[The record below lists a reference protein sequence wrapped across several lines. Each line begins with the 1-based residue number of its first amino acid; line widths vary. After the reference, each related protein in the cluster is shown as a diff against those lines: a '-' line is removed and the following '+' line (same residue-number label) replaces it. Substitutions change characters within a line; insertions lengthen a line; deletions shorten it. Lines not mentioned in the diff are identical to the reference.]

1 MADTKETKTVVVN
14 PNDLEEVKEDTEIE
28 MVSNE
33 IGIDLAPND
42 GRLNDKIRVLIRN
55 KQNDPLLLAKFIVMD
70 NPGIIRVIGN
80 ENAVDVSEGILYR
93 FNGRYYDFLK
103 DRDLDGIILKFCI
116 KYGVTKAFKV
126 ATGII
131 RALNVFE
138 AIPFIKEINPH
149 KDLIS
154 LNNGVLNI
162 YTKEFTPHRPDH
174 FFDYALAID
183 YDPEAKDCP
192 NFKKFL
198 RSTFNNDT
206 DTIMNIIRLGGY
218 LLDSSTKAEKCF
230 FFNGGGGNGKSILL
244 DTFTMFFPK
253 RNVRPVVSSLSLS
266 QISSTGFDKEDLIY
280 SRLNQ
285 CAENKRGYY
294 DAEFLKQMVSGDQ
307 IMVSRKYSTP
317 FNFRYQGKVIISG
330 NGLPNFYDT
339 SNGIMRRIIIF
350 DFPNSYKPAHE
361 IAKIKYADKLN
372 IFPLDPGL
380 RDKIQAEASGVLNLF
395 VEGLLDLRKNDYQ
408 FIESAASAAAK
419 DEFKRDNDT
428 IREFLEDNY
437 ELSFD
442 TTPIPLPEIFNE
454 LRNWYMMNV
463 QDNRAMKFRSAE
475 LAKRIKEVFNSGS
488 TGRSL
493 YRNPATGVNE
503 RCYVYPLI
511 KIDKSEPQ
519 EISTDEL
526 PAETKKEWEQ
536 AGLL

>member
-1 MADTKETKTVVVN
+1 MADTRIVINADDVDEMKK
-14 PNDLEEVKEDTEIE
+14 DTEIE
-28 MVSNE
+28 IISD
-33 IGIDLAPND
+33 DLGVDFSPND
-42 GRLNDKIRVLIRN
+42 GRLNDKIRTLIRN
-55 KQNDPLLLAKFIVMD
+55 NQGDPLLLAKFIVLD
-70 NPGIIRVIGN
+70 NPGIIRVIGGDN
-80 ENAVDVSEGILYR
+80 SVNSTEGILYK
-93 FNGRYYDFLK
+93 FNGKYYDFLK
-103 DRDLDGIILKFCI
+103 DRDLDGIILKFCM

-126 ATGII
+126 ASGII

-162 YTKEFTPHRPDH
+162 HTKEFVPHRADH

-183 YDPEAKDCP
+183 YDSEAKDCP
-192 NFKKFL
+192 AFKKFL

-244 DTFTMFFPK
+244 DTFTMFFPQ
-253 RNVRPVVSSLSLS
+253 RSVRPVVSSLSLL
-266 QISSTGFDKEDLIY
+266 QLSSSGFDKEDLIY

-317 FNFRYQGKVIISG
+317 FNFRYQGKIIISG

-339 SNGIMRRIIIF
+339 SNGIMRRILIF
-350 DFPNSYKPAHE
+350 NFPNSYKPDHE
-361 IAKIKYADKLN
+361 IAKIKHADKLN
-372 IFPLDPGL
+372 IFPLDPTL
-380 RDKIQAEASGVLNLF
+380 RDRLREEAAGILNLF
-395 VEGLLDLRKNDYQ
+395 IEGLIDLRNNNYQ
-408 FIESAASAAAK
+408 FIESASSALAL
-419 DEFKRDNDT
+419 DEFRRDNDT

-437 ELSFD
+437 VLSFE
-442 TTPIPLPEIFNE
+442 TTPIALPEIFNE
-454 LRNWYMMNV
+454 LRNWYMLNV

-475 LAKRIKEVFNSGS
+475 LAKRIREVFNCGPV
-488 TGRSL
+488 GRLL
-493 YRNPATGVNE
+493 YRNPQSGVSE
-503 RCYVYPLI
+503 RCSSYPLA
-511 KIDKSEPQ
+511 KIDKAEPQ
-519 EISTDEL
+519 EISADEL
-526 PAETKKEWEQ
+526 PEETKEQFVQ